1 MTALSDFPRAI
12 MVKVY
17 GTSEGAPERRET
29 VNVARQLMAVIGI
42 VGLAIVVCV
51 ALIASSN
58 MKSERAVMFGI
69 GSGEEQEG
77 ANAVYTTFETFKD
90 QEKEVEELLGKEFY
104 VEEFKEA
111 EKTTEKEV
119 EEVEAVVKEAQAEH
133 KVLEIFAKGADAP
146 LK

>member
-1 MTALSDFPRAI
+1 

-42 VGLAIVVCV
+42 IGIAIVVCV

-58 MKSERAVMFGI
+58 MKSEKAVMFGI

-90 QEKEVEELLGKEFY
+90 QAKEVEELLGKDFY
-104 VEEFKEA
+104 KEAFEEA
-111 EKTTEKEV
+111 EKETEKEV
-119 EEVEAVVKEAQAEH
+119 EEVENVVKEAQNEH